1 MASAV
6 RSTIIIAG
14 VGNGTGIG
22 GATARLFAKSG
33 FNIALIAR
41 SADRLH
47 AFTAELKKSGAE
59 VAAFP
64 VTSYSQSEISRV
76 FKDTKTTFPSSPV
89 RVTLWNAASGIWKP
103 FLEITERD
111 LQNTVDTAIVG
122 AFAFAKESV
131 LVFKEQELDERGSRG
146 TLIFT
151 GATASTRGNV
161 TTSAFSSGKFA
172 TRALSQS
179 LAKEFG
185 KENIHVAHVVIDG
198 AVITDLS
205 TPKRLASNPDYVENE
220 DIRLNPGAIAETY
233 LHVSQQHRSAWS
245 WELDLRPSHEK
256 W

>member
-41 SADRLH
+41 SADRLEL
-47 AFTAELKKSGAE
+47 FTAELKKSGAE
-59 VAAFP
+59 AAAFP
-64 VTSYSQSEISRV
+64 VTSYSHSETTRV
-76 FKDTKTTFPSSPV
+76 FQSIKSTFPSSPV
-89 RVTLWNAASGIWKP
+89 RVTLWNAATGVWKP
-103 FLEITERD
+103 FLQVTELD
-111 LQNTVDTAIVG
+111 LQNTVDTAVIG
-122 AFAFAKESV
+122 AFSFARES
-131 LVFKEQELDERGSRG
+131 LLIFKEQELDERGSRG

-185 KENIHVAHVVIDG
+185 KENIHVAHVIIDG
-198 AVITDLS
+198 AVITDAS
-205 TPKRLASNPDYVENE
+205 TARRLAANSEYVENE
-220 DIRLNPGAIAETY
+220 DIRLNPDAIAETY